1 VKVKFVLALGAVLAI
16 TAAIGVASGAIPSS
30 DGKINACQAKVH
42 GFRYVR
48 LLDSGESCKGS
59 EQPLSWN
66 QKGPKGDRG
75 PQGPKGDPAPA
86 GGFSHIVQRGA
97 FGTAAPGVSGV
108 RVSCQPGEIAISG
121 GYDLLDERPD
131 VIVDALTPTSPSD
144 TEWGV
149 KVLNNSGAPRGID
162 LKVLCAS

>member
-1 VKVKFVLALGAVLAI
+1 MKVKFVLALGAVLAI
-16 TAAIGVASGAIPSS
+16 T
-30 DGKINACQAKVH
+30 
-42 GFRYVR
+42 
-48 LLDSGESCKGS
+48 ESCHGGEK
-59 EQPLSWN
+59 PLSWN
-66 QKGPKGDRG
+66 QKGPKGDPG
-75 PQGPKGDPAPA
+75 PA
-86 GGFSHIVQRGA
+86 GGFSHIVQRA
-97 FGTAAPGVSGV
+97 ASGTAAPGVSGV
-108 RVSCQPGEIAISG
+108 RVGCQPGEIAISG